1 MPLSGGPKRPG
12 KPRSYPDGL
21 EPSMVLNFEWLRRQK
36 EIGEQQ
42 DELPTPLPPTQPLD
56 DGYNQGLPIGG
67 LGAGSIGR
75 SYTGDFSRWH
85 LRIGR
90 HEYEP
95 SLPNQFHLR
104 IQNGS
109 ELITQTLNPRTVNE
123 SRLESWKWG
132 MNPRR
137 ATYYALFPRAWTEYN
152 YLDYGVHALCQQLT
166 PVIAHNYKESSYP
179 VGVFSWKIQNVA
191 NNNITASLMLTWEN
205 GISPSRTPS
214 DGDSQRVTAPSSN
227 RILIEQ
233 CHERKDD
240 NYPISFG
247 LGIGADSNVEL
258 SYLINF
264 DTESKGARTW
274 RVFSKS
280 GSFENFNLEPL
291 KKPHRQGSILCANV
305 ELAPDESA
313 EIVYA
318 ISWDIPKI
326 RFGYGREWYRYY
338 TKFFGFDGENAT
350 RIASTA
356 LDNWNDWN
364 SKIIEWQKPIL
375 TSDKPDWLKSALFN
389 ELYYLVDGGSIW
401 EAGEV
406 GKGLRTDGVGH
417 FGCLECFDY
426 PYINTYD
433 VHFYSS
439 FALLMNWPKIDNSIQ
454 RDFADSVE
462 IEDSRIVDFLFE
474 GGRAM
479 RKPSGIIP
487 HDLGIPME
495 DPWYSLNGYRAQDVS
510 RWKDL
515 NTKFVLQVYRNFVF
529 TNDEDFLQ
537 YCWPSV
543 KRAMEFMD
551 QFDKDDD
558 GLPENEGFP
567 DQTYDHWVMEG
578 LSAYCGGLYLAAV
591 QAMIAMAQILNEDE
605 IVEKYQAVLE
615 KGSKSFEE
623 ILWNGRY
630 YNFDNSEG
638 KGREIIMADQ
648 LAGQWYAR
656 ACKLPLIVPPENAK
670 RAMQTIFNF
679 NVMQFC
685 YGEMGVVN
693 GMYPDGSID
702 KNHSQSSEVWSGV
715 SYSVAALMV
724 HEGMK
729 EQALRTAEGVYKVTY
744 DDRGYWFRTPEAWTE
759 NGNFRASMYLR
770 PLSIWALE
778 HALHSTQ
785 EN

>member
-1 MPLSGGPKRPG
+1 MPLSGGPRRPG

-21 EPSMVLNFEWLRRQK
+21 EPSMVLAFDWLRKQK
-36 EIGEQQ
+36 ESSDQH
-42 DELPTPLPPTQPLD
+42 DELPTPIPPTRPMD
-56 DGYNQGLPIGG
+56 DGYNQGVPIGG
-67 LGAGSIGR
+67 FGSGSIGR
-75 SYTGDFSRWH
+75 SYRGDFSRWH

-90 HEYEP
+90 HEYQP

-104 IQNGS
+104 VQNGNDTVS
-109 ELITQTLNPRTVNE
+109 QTLNPRTADG
-123 SRLESWKWG
+123 SRLEKWNWG
-132 MNPRR
+132 MDSRR

-152 YLDYGVHALCQQLT
+152 YSDYGVHALCQQLA
-166 PVIAHNYKESSYP
+166 PIIAHNYKESSYP
-179 VGVFSWKIQNVA
+179 VGVFSWKLRNVA
-191 NNNITASLMLTWEN
+191 NNKIIASLMLTWEN
-205 GISPSRTPS
+205 GISPSRLHC
-214 DGDSQRVTAPSSN
+214 DGDSQKIITPSSN
-227 RILIEQ
+227 RLLIEQ
-233 CHERKDD
+233 SHEKTDD

-258 SYLINF
+258 SYLLNF
-264 DTESKGARTW
+264 DTESKGSRIW

-280 GSFENFNLEPL
+280 GSFENIELKPP
-291 KKPHRQGSILCANV
+291 KKPHRQGSILCAEV
-305 ELAPDESA
+305 ELSPDETA
-313 EIVYA
+313 EIVYT
-318 ISWDIPKI
+318 ISWDIPKV

-338 TKFFGFDGENAT
+338 TKFFGFDGQNAT

-356 LDNWNDWN
+356 LDNWQDWN

-375 TSDKPDWLKSALFN
+375 TSDRPDWLKSALFN
-389 ELYYLVDGGSIW
+389 ELYYLVDGGTTW

-406 GKGLRTDGVGH
+406 GKGLRTVGTGH

-426 PYINTYD
+426 PYVNTYD

-439 FALLMNWPKIDNSIQ
+439 FALLMNWPEIDNSIQ
-454 RDFADSVE
+454 RDFADSIE
-462 IEDSRIVDFLFE
+462 IEDTRMVDFLFE

-487 HDLGIPME
+487 HDLGIPEE
-495 DPWYSLNGYRAQDVS
+495 DPWHSLNGYRAQDVS

-515 NTKFVLQVYRNFVF
+515 NSKFVLQVYRNYIF
-529 TNDEDFLQ
+529 TKNLEFLQ
-537 YCWPSV
+537 YCWSSV
-543 KRAMEFMD
+543 KRAMEFID

-567 DQTYDHWVMEG
+567 DQTYDHWIMEG
-578 LSAYCGGLYLAAV
+578 CSAYCGSLYLAAV
-591 QAMIAMAQILNEDE
+591 QALIAMAQLLNEDE
-605 IVEKYQAVLE
+605 IVEKYKNILE
-615 KGSKSFEE
+615 TGKKSFEE
-623 ILWNGRY
+623 KLWNGRY
-630 YNFDNSEG
+630 YYFDNSKG
-638 KGREIIMADQ
+638 KGHEIIMADQ
-648 LAGQWYAR
+648 LAGQWYVR
-656 ACKLPLIVPPENAK
+656 TCNLPSIVPPENAK

-715 SYSVAALMV
+715 SYSVAALMAY
-724 HEGMK
+724 EGMK

-744 DDRGYWFRTPEAWTE
+744 EDRGYWFRTPEAWTE
-759 NGNFRASMYLR
+759 NGNFRASMYMR

-778 HALHSTQ
+778 HALRSIQ